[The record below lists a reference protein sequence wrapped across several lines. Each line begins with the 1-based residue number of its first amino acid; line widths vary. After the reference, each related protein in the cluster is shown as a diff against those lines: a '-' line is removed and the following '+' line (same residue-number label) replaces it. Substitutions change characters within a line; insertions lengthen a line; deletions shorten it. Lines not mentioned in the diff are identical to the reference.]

1 MPPPTRE
8 AIANALLAQDLPTI
22 FAAAQAPAVAAGTL
36 PATEAPAGLPRSLA
50 QLTKHQ
56 RETALARLA
65 FVREIERCTP
75 LVGKEG
81 AIRNLVKAAK
91 DSALAPR
98 LADLVAVAN
107 DRMSAGRGL
116 SRRRLYDWCRMFA
129 EGGEAA
135 LAPRHTGK
143 DMTVPVWGEAFLA
156 HYQRPQ
162 KPAVTN
168 AYKDFAAEW
177 PGKAP
182 SIFAVRRWLEKMA
195 MADREA
201 GRATG
206 NALLHLRPHK
216 RRSTDELWPTDIFTA
231 DGTTFDAE
239 IRHPIHGQ
247 PFKPEVTLFL
257 DVATRRC
264 VGLSLG
270 LAESGYVILDA
281 LRMACLFGGIPAQLY
296 TDNGSGYCNQLM
308 TAEGCGMMDRL
319 GIEMIHSIPGRP
331 QGKGLMERAVQTICE
346 PVAKRFATCSH
357 ADMDPDA
364 AKKVFK
370 ITRAQIKKDGSSR
383 LMPSWDEFKAA
394 MLARVEEYN
403 ATPHRGLPRVEDQT
417 TGRRR
422 HLSPNEA
429 WQGFVQ
435 RGFEPVRVSEEIRDE
450 LFMPGLPRQV
460 RNGEIQFFN
469 SIYYADELADFH
481 LDYVEVRYD
490 IWDASKVYVWTTQGE
505 KICTAILDGN
515 SIPYQTQSR
524 MEAALEKRKTAQL
537 AREGKKV
544 AAISPGATIQLAD
557 SLTHSPE
564 SVALNRSVE
573 QTAKTT
579 APAPTKR
586 PFFTSV
592 QGRYAWLMHNRDRW
606 TDKDEAWMADYVRSP
621 HYADLH
627 DYYRYEGIA
636 WDASNTQA
644 NVQ

>member
-1 MPPPTRE
+1 
-8 AIANALLAQDLPTI
+8 
-22 FAAAQAPAVAAGTL
+22 
-36 PATEAPAGLPRSLA
+36 
-50 QLTKHQ
+50 
-56 RETALARLA
+56 
-65 FVREIERCTP
+65 
-75 LVGKEG
+75 
-81 AIRNLVKAAK
+81 
-91 DSALAPR
+91 
-98 LADLVAVAN
+98 
-107 DRMSAGRGL
+107 
-116 SRRRLYDWCRMFA
+116 
-129 EGGEAA
+129 
-135 LAPRHTGK
+135 
-143 DMTVPVWGEAFLA
+143 
-156 HYQRPQ
+156 
-162 KPAVTN
+162 
-168 AYKDFAAEW
+168 
-177 PGKAP
+177 
-182 SIFAVRRWLEKMA
+182 
-195 MADREA
+195 
-201 GRATG
+201 
-206 NALLHLRPHK
+206 
-216 RRSTDELWPTDIFTA
+216 
-231 DGTTFDAE
+231 
-239 IRHPIHGQ
+239 
-247 PFKPEVTLFL
+247 
-257 DVATRRC
+257 
-264 VGLSLG
+264 
-270 LAESGYVILDA
+270 
-281 LRMACLFGGIPAQLY
+281 
-296 TDNGSGYCNQLM
+296 
-308 TAEGCGMMDRL
+308 
-319 GIEMIHSIPGRP
+319 
-331 QGKGLMERAVQTICE
+331 
-346 PVAKRFATCSH
+346 
-357 ADMDPDA
+357 
-364 AKKVFK
+364 
-370 ITRAQIKKDGSSR
+370 
-383 LMPSWDEFKAA
+383 
-394 MLARVEEYN
+394 
-403 ATPHRGLPRVEDQT
+403 VEDQT